1 MLGASQIL
9 TNLDAVRK
17 CNKMMRFVW
26 VSGGVLTS
34 GDFPEH
40 FGGHEILKPL
50 GVVAGSVY
58 GDTVL

>member
-1 MLGASQIL
+1 
-9 TNLDAVRK
+9 
-17 CNKMMRFVW
+17 MRFVW

>member
-1 MLGASQIL
+1 MLLENVIKWWGL
-9 TNLDAVRK
+9 CGWGV
-17 CNKMMRFVW
+17 
-26 VSGGVLTS
+26 VLTS

-50 GVVAGSVY
+50 GVVAWSVY